1 MTGFRRIP
9 GLGTR
14 GRAAARKDV
23 DAEIGAHIEET
34 TALLVSQGWT
44 EAAAREESVRRFG
57 DVGRTRTAMTQSAM
71 RQQGRTRRRDW
82 LDGWRT
88 DLRYAARFLR
98 RSPTLAATIMLT
110 LSLGIGAS
118 TAMFAFLDRMLLRPP
133 AGVRAPDE
141 LRRVYLR
148 LRDGASMATIT
159 EVSLLRVNELR
170 EQAGDAIDI
179 AGISEAPLIVGRGEA
194 ARDVRGAF
202 VTGNFWSL
210 AGVRPALGRFFDASD
225 EAESLVLG
233 HAWWQARFGGDSS
246 VVGRTVAAGART
258 FTVVGVAP
266 PDFTGIGSAR
276 VDAWMPATAVT
287 AVYTFLQPNWQT
299 THGFSWLSV
308 VARLRPGVPES
319 QATQR
324 LGLALQASLTLQ
336 GDTARAGEA
345 AAQLWPLLQERGPE
359 RNDNTRVALWLGAVA
374 AMVLLLACSNV
385 ANLLLARSVE
395 RRSEV
400 GLRLALGISRVRLVR
415 QLFLESGVLA
425 LGGALLGVLLSR
437 LAVRGLSVFLTPD
450 PAAVPVQVDGRI
462 LAFAAVVAILASLLS
477 GLGPVAYTLGAD
489 VRGLLGGGREGRRPT
504 RLRGGLL
511 IGQTALSTVLLV
523 VAGLFVRS
531 LATARDTRL
540 GFDAEQ
546 LLTARLRVLSPQGS
560 LTDTHGTYRELLD
573 VVRAL
578 PGVRSATTTL
588 QVPFSITSSTGV
600 DVPGVD
606 SAGRLGEFRLN
617 AVGEDYFETM
627 GTRIQ
632 SGRALTR
639 DDRRGSPNVLVVSET
654 MARLLWPNQG
664 ALGRCVKVGGP
675 TYPCSEVVGVAED
688 VHQEG
693 VRSETALQY
702 WFPESQRQGDNGGI
716 FALVIRAEGDASRL
730 APALRQALAAHV
742 PASMHLTVSPLAS
755 SVDRVVRPW
764 RLGATMFSAFGALG
778 LVIASVGLFS
788 VLAYG
793 VSQRQREFGVRVAL
807 GARQAGLVRMVL
819 GQGLRLAAA
828 GILLGV
834 AACLAIGGQVAPL
847 LLGVGPRDPLVLA
860 GVVLAL
866 GTSAVLAG
874 VLPAWRAT
882 RVSPSVALRAE

>member
-1 MTGFRRIP
+1 MPPFRRIP
-9 GLGTR
+9 GLGQQ
-14 GRAAARKDV
+14 GRAAARRDV

-34 TALLVSQGWT
+34 VASLVAQGWT
-44 EAAAREESVRRFG
+44 EPAAREEAMRRFG
-57 DVGRTRTAMTQSAM
+57 DVTGTRSAMTQSVL
-71 RQQGRTRRRDW
+71 RQQGRARRRDW

-88 DLRYAARFLR
+88 DLRYAARLLR
-98 RSPTLAATIMLT
+98 RSPALAATIMLT

-141 LRRVYLR
+141 LRRAYFR
-148 LRDGASMATIT
+148 MRDGASTATIT

-170 EQAGDAIDI
+170 ELAGDVIEL
-179 AGISEAPLIVGRGEA
+179 AGLSEAPVIIGQAEA

-210 AGVRPALGRFFDASD
+210 AGMRPALGRLFDDTDDAG
-225 EAESLVLG
+225 SLVLG
-233 HAWWQARFGGDSS
+233 HAWWQSQYGGDST
-246 VVGRTVAAGART
+246 VIGRTLAAGART
-258 FTVVGVAP
+258 FTIVGVAP
-266 PDFTGIGSAR
+266 ADFTGIGSAR
-276 VDAWMPATAVT
+276 VDAWMPATAIT
-287 AVYTFLQPNWQT
+287 AVYTFLQPNWPT

-308 VARLRPGVPES
+308 VARLRPGVTES
-319 QATQR
+319 QAAQR
-324 LGLALQASLTLQ
+324 LGLALRASLAQQ
-336 GDTARAGEA
+336 GDTLRATDA

-400 GLRLALGISRVRLVR
+400 GLRLALGISRSRLVR
-415 QLFLESGVLA
+415 QLFLESGLLA
-425 LGGALLGVLLSR
+425 AGGAILGVLLSR
-437 LAVRGLSVFLTPD
+437 LAVRALSVFLAPD

-462 LAFAAVVAILASLLS
+462 LAFAALVAVVASLLS
-477 GLGPVAYTLGAD
+477 GFGPVAYAMGAD
-489 VRGLLGGGREGRRPT
+489 VRSLLGGGREGRRPT

-511 IGQTALSTVLLV
+511 VGQTALSTVLLI

-531 LATARDTRL
+531 LETARDTRL

-546 LLTARLRVLSPQGS
+546 LLTARLRLRTTEEPPG
-560 LTDTHGTYRELLD
+560 GTRAVYRDLLD
-573 VVRAL
+573 VVRAV
-578 PGVRSATTTL
+578 PGVRSVTTTV

-606 SAGRLGEFRLN
+606 SAGRFGEFRLN

-627 GTRIQ
+627 GTRIRM
-632 SGRALTR
+632 GRALTR
-639 DDRRGSPNVLVVSET
+639 EDREGTPNVLVVSET
-654 MARLLWPNQG
+654 MARLLWPG
-664 ALGRCVKVGGP
+664 VSALGRCVKVGGP

-702 WFPESQRQGDNGGI
+702 WFPESQRQGDNSGI
-716 FALVIRAEGDASRL
+716 FALVIRTEGEARLL
-730 APALRQALAAHV
+730 APVVRQALGPRL
-742 PASMHLTVSPLAS
+742 PASVHLTVTPLAS

-788 VLAYG
+788 VLAYA

-807 GARQAGLVRMVL
+807 GARQGGLVRMVL
-819 GQGLRLAAA
+819 VQGLRLAAA
-828 GILLGV
+828 GIVLGV
-834 AACLAIGGQVAPL
+834 AACVALGNQLAPL
-847 LLGVGPRDPLVLA
+847 LLGVGPRDPLVLG

-866 GTSAVLAG
+866 GASAVLAG
-874 VLPAWRAT
+874 ALPAWRAT